1 MAPFNIK
8 EIDHCFHDKASS
20 SSSLGTGGTAAER
33 NYACEQDDT
42 TTKHATILD
51 VDPTARIPRD
61 GMTFRKPT
69 IEELLRLGP
78 SQIMSDVKG
87 HKARIRWV
95 HLRSNCMSW
104 VEDLMEKIC
113 EERHINIAEDDSE
126 RPSTPTKSNPILR
139 KDLWG
144 HLFHG
149 KASDQI
155 QTRFMGPACAP
166 FSIDMEDEQSDSSG
180 GATRGPR
187 ENLVMYLPYL
197 NWESTQA
204 WRERRQLITDVVER
218 RPANNQADSELIKQY
233 LHHGTSPLHDRRT
246 LHQAYYH
253 DFGMTRSLPEY
264 DQVMQR
270 FTAEMTTEKD
280 AKLLVVDQLWLWI
293 IKGSG
298 REGEDEC
305 NPDLVIT
312 AFPGRFNGRYDS
324 ADIYHGIIAHLE
336 RGLEPPL
343 RSANDLAAVIVE
355 HCTGVFFQRQL
366 EPDKWFLEF
375 YAAAIGIVRDKQK
388 SAFVRFSET
397 ARQLEDLQANQAS
410 LAEVSRRLEDLAF
423 SIGVET
429 TLFSQIK
436 DIIDELECIDY
447 ILGRQDDVVR
457 TLTRSQKS
465 RSMRTV
471 SDIVKERRHTWAGIA
486 ETAKVAYTEIQAQMD
501 LKQKQSSLAEARTS
515 RYQVEDSARH
525 GRIMLLFTVVTII
538 FLPLSFLATWFGMNL
553 EGSDSGQLKL
563 GIIAAVIFP
572 ISILIAVVALIFA
585 FSQRSRDLLAI
596 WTEKIID
603 WSLKILGIHGSRT
616 NSHLARDRGRPRR
629 FDVRLRR
636 LTETEIDI
644 DSV

>member
-1 MAPFNIK
+1 M
-8 EIDHCFHDKASS
+8 
-20 SSSLGTGGTAAER
+20 
-33 NYACEQDDT
+33 
-42 TTKHATILD
+42 
-51 VDPTARIPRD
+51 
-61 GMTFRKPT
+61 
-69 IEELLRLGP
+69 
-78 SQIMSDVKG
+78 
-87 HKARIRWV
+87 
-95 HLRSNCMSW
+95 
-104 VEDLMEKIC
+104 
-113 EERHINIAEDDSE
+113 
-126 RPSTPTKSNPILR
+126 
-139 KDLWG
+139 
-144 HLFHG
+144 
-149 KASDQI
+149 
-155 QTRFMGPACAP
+155 
-166 FSIDMEDEQSDSSG
+166 
-180 GATRGPR
+180 
-187 ENLVMYLPYL
+187 
-197 NWESTQA
+197 
-204 WRERRQLITDVVER
+204 
-218 RPANNQADSELIKQY
+218 
-233 LHHGTSPLHDRRT
+233 
-246 LHQAYYH
+246 
-253 DFGMTRSLPEY
+253 
-264 DQVMQR
+264 
-270 FTAEMTTEKD
+270 
-280 AKLLVVDQLWLWI
+280 
-293 IKGSG
+293 
-298 REGEDEC
+298 
-305 NPDLVIT
+305 
-312 AFPGRFNGRYDS
+312 
-324 ADIYHGIIAHLE
+324 
-336 RGLEPPL
+336 
-343 RSANDLAAVIVE
+343 E